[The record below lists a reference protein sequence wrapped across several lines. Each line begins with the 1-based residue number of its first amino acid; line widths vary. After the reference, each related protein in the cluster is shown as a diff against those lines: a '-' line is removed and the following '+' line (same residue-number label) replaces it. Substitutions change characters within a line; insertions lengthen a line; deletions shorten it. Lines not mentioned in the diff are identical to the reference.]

1 MYVWSNHIKGANFMS
16 EHIKTLSNDANKCSS
31 HCHSSEHNSCMCQH
45 HHGDNTCNGTCHCHS
60 NEPKAS
66 NVYESPFIKIANK
79 CRRRLP
85 QVGDVYTH
93 FKGMKVYIV
102 ALAYH
107 TETNECLVVYRHE
120 DTIWARPL
128 EMFLS
133 EVDKSKYPNAT
144 QTYRLERELPWG
156 IEDTIEFKN
165 LVNEYSRISE
175 FKLHTHKELVEHIL
189 KHMYL

>member
-1 MYVWSNHIKGANFMS
+1 MS
-16 EHIKTLSNDANKCSS
+16 KHIKTLSNNADKSTS
-31 HCHSSEHNSCMCQH
+31 HCHGSEHNSCMCQH
-45 HHGDNTCNGTCHCHS
+45 HHEGETCHCHNNETKS
-60 NEPKAS
+60 N
-66 NVYESPFIKIANK
+66 NIYESPFVKIANR

-85 QVGDVYTH
+85 QTGDVYTH

-144 QTYRLERELPWG
+144 QTYRLERELPWN
-156 IEDTIEFKN
+156 ITNTDEFKCI
-165 LVNEYSRISE
+165 LDEYSNMSE
-175 FKLHTHKELVEHIL
+175 FKSYTHEELVEHIL